1 MPCLIDTNILIYALA
16 GQVDAQVLARIDN
29 AIADKARYS
38 IITRME
44 LLGWRGHTATTRHE
58 TEALL
63 AQLTEVNFTPALVA
77 TVLDIRSTVSIKL
90 PDAIIA
96 ASALTANLPLLTRN
110 TDDFGRVKGLVV
122 IDPFAAF
129 ASPCLPDA

>member
-1 MPCLIDTNILIYALA
+1 
-16 GQVDAQVLARIDN
+16 
-29 AIADKARYS
+29 
-38 IITRME
+38 ME

-77 TVLDIRSTVSIKL
+77 TVIDIRSTVSIKL

>member
-77 TVLDIRSTVSIKL
+77 TVIDIRSTVSIKL